1 MQRAGNAA
9 MIDTASPVSGISCLG
24 HEPHHYTI
32 FYAQVED
39 VGGDLEKAVSL
50 GGKSLVPPIDV
61 PTGTFA
67 WFAEPEGN
75 TIGLFK
81 PCA

>member
-1 MQRAGNAA
+1 
-9 MIDTASPVSGISCLG
+9 MIDTGSPVSGHVSCLG
-24 HEPHHYTI
+24 HEPRHYTM
-32 FYAQVED
+32 FYVRVED
-39 VGGDLEKAVSL
+39 VGAYLEKAVSL

-67 WFAEPEGN
+67 WFADPEGN